1 MDLPQPL
8 RMSIGRV
15 SGRSKPRGEPILEDE
30 DDDEDD
36 YENLQRTPRPIA
48 VAYLAVGYAPRYPA
62 R

>member
-30 DDDEDD
+30 DD
-36 YENLQRTPRPIA
+36 YENVQRTPRPIA
-48 VAYLAVGYAPRYPA
+48 IAYLAVGYAPRYPA